1 MSESNRRYQ
10 LTVLPGFFA
19 IVHLAADAPLPSWAS
34 TGDFFSVTRTS
45 DELSVVCLATQVPS
59 SLTAETGWRA
69 LKVQGPFALSEIGV
83 LAALAA
89 ALAHAKV
96 SLFAISTFATDYL
109 LVSDKSLNAAVA
121 ALRAAGHSVVD
132 HNATR

>member
-1 MSESNRRYQ
+1 MSESNRRFQ
-10 LTVLPGFFA
+10 LSILPGSFA
-19 IVHLAADAPLPSWAS
+19 IVRLAADAPLPSWAS
-34 TGDFFSVTRTS
+34 AGDFFSVTRTS

-96 SLFAISTFATDYL
+96 SLFAISTFDTDYL
-109 LVSDKSLNAAVA
+109 LVSDKSLDAAVA
-121 ALRAAGHSVVD
+121 ALRAAGHIVVD
-132 HNATR
+132 DNAIR